1 MNIVI
6 KIELLKQIYT
16 NQKKKKYLKF
26 LSKKC

>member
-16 NQKKKKYLKF
+16 NQKKKKYLKI